1 MAFDRLAFLGV
12 LEDSYAAYYNI
23 IKENLPEEFPIA
35 FRADFYKRDERYW
48 LTKSVK
54 YYGNET
60 NEFVYVFSADSFTGE
75 NADAGIRYALE
86 EGLPRVKPHKEHQYT
101 NIKVIFIANEYEP
114 EALKAISSFRFQ
126 KSYHFSLW
134 GYSNLLTTAV
144 DVNDE
149 KVWTNPAGR
158 EMKKYFS
165 KLFAAQKK

>member
-1 MAFDRLAFLGV
+1 MAFDRLAFLNV
-12 LEDSYAAYYNI
+12 LEDSYSAYYNI
-23 IKENLPEEFPIA
+23 VKDGLSEKLPYA
-35 FRADFYKRDERYW
+35 FRADFFKRDERYW

-60 NEFVYVFSADSFTGE
+60 NEFVSVFSADTITKE
-75 NADAGIRYALE
+75 MAEECMQHALD

-101 NIKVIFIANEYEP
+101 NIKVIFIAKEFE
-114 EALKAISSFRFQ
+114 EDALKAISSRKFQ

-134 GYSNLLTTAV
+134 GYTNLLTTAV
-144 DVNDE
+144 DVTDE
-149 KVWTNPAGR
+149 RVWTNPAGR

>member
-75 NADAGIRYALE
+75 NADACIRYALE

>member
-60 NEFVYVFSADSFTGE
+60 NEFVYVFSADSFTGD
-75 NADAGIRYALE
+75 NADACIRYALE

>member
-12 LEDSYAAYYNI
+12 LEDSYAAYY
-23 IKENLPEEFPIA
+23 NLPEEFPIA

-75 NADAGIRYALE
+75 NADACIRYALE

>member
-75 NADAGIRYALE
+75 NADACIRYALD

>member
-23 IKENLPEEFPIA
+23 IRENLPEEFPIS

-60 NEFVYVFSADSFTGE
+60 NEFVYVLSADTFDKAS
-75 NADAGIRYALE
+75 ADACIQYALE

-101 NIKVIFIANEYEP
+101 NIKVIFIANEFEQD
-114 EALKAISSFRFQ
+114 ALKAIVSRKFQ
-126 KSYHFSLW
+126 KSYHWSLW
-134 GYSNLLTTAV
+134 GYTCLLTTAV

>member
-75 NADAGIRYALE
+75 NADACIRYALE

-134 GYSNLLTTAV
+134 GYSNLVTTAV

>member
-75 NADAGIRYALE
+75 IADACIRYALE

>member
-75 NADAGIRYALE
+75 NADACIRYALE

-158 EMKKYFS
+158 DMKKYFS

>member
-60 NEFVYVFSADSFTGE
+60 NEFVYVFSADSFSRE
-75 NADAGIRYALE
+75 NA
-86 EGLPRVKPHKEHQYT
+86 PHLT
-101 NIKVIFIANEYEP
+101 GAPANNISGHHV
-114 EALKAISSFRFQ
+114 SSN
-126 KSYHFSLW
+126 SLT
-134 GYSNLLTTAV
+134 SADTV
-144 DVNDE
+144 C
-149 KVWTNPAGR
+149 
-158 EMKKYFS
+158 
-165 KLFAAQKK
+165 FASP

>member
-23 IKENLPEEFPIA
+23 IKEDLPEGFPIA

-60 NEFVYVFSADSFTGE
+60 NEFVYVFSADTFDKE
-75 NADAGIRYALE
+75 CADACIQYALD

-101 NIKVIFIANEYEP
+101 NIKVIFIANEFEP
-114 EALKAISSFRFQ
+114 DALKAIVSRKFQ

-134 GYSNLLTTAV
+134 GYTCLLTTAV

-149 KVWTNPAGR
+149 KVWTNPVGR

>member
-75 NADAGIRYALE
+75 NADACIRYALE

-114 EALKAISSFRFQ
+114 EALKAISSFKFQ

>member
-1 MAFDRLAFLGV
+1 MAFDRLAFLNV
-12 LEDSYAAYYNI
+12 LEDSYAAYHNI
-23 IKENLPEEFPIA
+23 IKAGLPEEVPLA

-60 NEFVYVFSADSFTGE
+60 NEFVYVFSADSFSKE
-75 NADAGIRYALE
+75 AADACIQYALD

-101 NIKVIFIANEYEP
+101 NIKVIFVADAFEEDALSAIA
-114 EALKAISSFRFQ
+114 KRKFQ

-134 GYSNLLTTAV
+134 GYTNLLTTAV
-144 DVNDE
+144 DLNAE

-158 EMKKYFS
+158 EMKPYFS
-165 KLFAAQKK
+165 KLFSAQKK

>member
-75 NADAGIRYALE
+75 NADACIRYALE

-134 GYSNLLTTAV
+134 GYYNLLTTAV

>member
-60 NEFVYVFSADSFTGE
+60 NEFVYVFSADSFSRE
-75 NADAGIRYALE
+75 NADACIRYALE

-165 KLFAAQKK
+165 KLLAAQKK

>member
-75 NADAGIRYALE
+75 NADACIRYALE
-86 EGLPRVKPHKEHQYT
+86 ERLPRVKPHKEHQYT

>member
-12 LEDSYAAYYNI
+12 LEDSYAAYYSI
-23 IKENLPEEFPIA
+23 IKENLPEDFPIA

-48 LTKSVK
+48 LKKNVK

-75 NADAGIRYALE
+75 NADACIRYALE

>member
-23 IKENLPEEFPIA
+23 IKEDLPEEYPIA
-35 FRADFYKRDERYW
+35 FRADFYKCDERYW

-60 NEFVYVFSADSFTGE
+60 NEFVYVFSTDTFDKE
-75 NADAGIRYALE
+75 CADACIQYALD

-114 EALKAISSFRFQ
+114 DALKAIVSRKFQ
-126 KSYHFSLW
+126 KSYHYSLW
-134 GYSNLLTTAV
+134 GYTCLLTTAV

-149 KVWTNPAGR
+149 KVWTNPVGR